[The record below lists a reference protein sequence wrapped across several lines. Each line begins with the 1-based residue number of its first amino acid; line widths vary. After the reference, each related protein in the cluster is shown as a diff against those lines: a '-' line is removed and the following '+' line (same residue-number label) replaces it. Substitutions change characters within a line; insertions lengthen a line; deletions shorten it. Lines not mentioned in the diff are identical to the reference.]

1 MKAMKRINILV
12 ISILLILSCNKE
24 EEILEIDPVQVE
36 PEISITLVNDKLK
49 FNSKESLK
57 LFVDQSKQSKI
68 KVKLDEFTK
77 KGFNTLRPFFDDD
90 DDEAINDFLIQK
102 KAKITKKGYLYSAKS
117 GDDDIDLDDEL
128 ISDANFAA
136 ILNDNRE
143 IYVGDSLYIYTTLG
157 AFSCK
162 IADEDHLKSYLSNE
176 SSKISSKALLIA
188 SRGGCNMLKSGGSN
202 DMLTPVRLTAT
213 AVDDRIVRYDSC
225 GGSGGGST
233 GGSTGGSGGG
243 STGGSTSLQAS
254 MPIITPM
261 SFGACQ
267 YSEDSIWQ
275 SIFGNRIKCNDYHD
289 STHRVQTQFY
299 NENYGLFSK
308 IGMKVKYQKKRLI
321 GWSQSGTAEFVE
333 MGVNSL
339 MFTYKNPNTIYNPWA
354 NGHIKYKYKGV
365 TYDMQGRVIQDR
377 VSEPAWPLDNEDEVL
392 IPLVIEIND
401 IIFPKW
407 NIHFE
412 GVTAGNLNDGIKEL
426 LKGAK
431 GALGSVLKKELEDN
445 KVKVRIVRYGVNE
458 TQILVTNR
466 VTRGRSYTD
475 YKFPPSFLLSYNSEN
490 GSNAWKIFADQL
502 NAKKHEKVV
511 IDMYGAALRNDVLKG
526 KRVIGK
532 GK

>member
-1 MKAMKRINILV
+1 MKRINILV

-267 YSEDSIWQ
+267 YSEDSIW
-275 SIFGNRIKCNDYHD
+275 
-289 STHRVQTQFY
+289 
-299 NENYGLFSK
+299 
-308 IGMKVKYQKKRLI
+308 
-321 GWSQSGTAEFVE
+321 
-333 MGVNSL
+333 
-339 MFTYKNPNTIYNPWA
+339 
-354 NGHIKYKYKGV
+354 
-365 TYDMQGRVIQDR
+365 
-377 VSEPAWPLDNEDEVL
+377 
-392 IPLVIEIND
+392 
-401 IIFPKW
+401 
-407 NIHFE
+407 
-412 GVTAGNLNDGIKEL
+412 
-426 LKGAK
+426 
-431 GALGSVLKKELEDN
+431 
-445 KVKVRIVRYGVNE
+445 
-458 TQILVTNR
+458 
-466 VTRGRSYTD
+466 
-475 YKFPPSFLLSYNSEN
+475 
-490 GSNAWKIFADQL
+490 
-502 NAKKHEKVV
+502 
-511 IDMYGAALRNDVLKG
+511 
-526 KRVIGK
+526 
-532 GK
+532 